1 MGQPGPVSHGLA
13 ASDQQVRVTKTA
25 ILYNRSMR
33 LFLPLRDYSGRYLR
47 WYCIIPATSHS
58 FFSPQMIWM
67 NMDDNS
73 TLRPNLV
80 SSCFDVITYHF
91 TDDYLQ
97 YPTFFILIGV
107 HFLPFPMH
115 QDSGQSGV
123 WAYPPHRFCLS
134 QLSTVSLVSSL
145 CISERCRQSAL
156 PFHHIRIFWPC
167 HGGACIASHVSR
179 FC

>member
-1 MGQPGPVSHGLA
+1 
-13 ASDQQVRVTKTA
+13 
-25 ILYNRSMR
+25 MR

-67 NMDDNS
+67 DMDDNS

-80 SSCFDVITYHF
+80 SSCFDVLTYHF
-91 TDDYLQ
+91 TDDDLQ

-115 QDSGQSGV
+115 QDSGQNGV
-123 WAYPPHRFCLS
+123 WAYLPHRFCSS

-145 CISERCRQSAL
+145 CISKRCRQSAL
-156 PFHHIRIFWPC
+156 PFHHNSHFWALPRWGVHC
-167 HGGACIASHVSR
+167 LPFFRTLVKRSNVCVSVVYIL
-179 FC
+179 FVVAE